1 MYCLLF
7 VLCGCGCVCLCLCAC
22 LPVSRGVVGWHQV
35 EVRRQREVMEAKF
48 HDQRLRQQEA
58 VDTAV
63 AAALNKERDL
73 ALEARKTMVEQ
84 YEEQLSVCG
93 VPLCVANRRRAVS
106 SHWCATQK
114 MRERLAGEMDAEHR
128 RIGESHRVQARRHA
142 EEVTTRAC
150 VCIDQRWWLC
160 VCHQPH
166 ADFAA
171 GSGTSLGRSTCGGRA
186 KAAEPRT

>member
-1 MYCLLF
+1 M
-7 VLCGCGCVCLCLCAC
+7 
-22 LPVSRGVVGWHQV
+22 

-93 VPLCVANRRRAVS
+93 VPLWVANRRRV
-106 SHWCATQK
+106 CFLT
-114 MRERLAGEMDAEHR
+114 LVG
-128 RIGESHRVQARRHA
+128 HA
-142 EEVTTRAC
+142 EN
-150 VCIDQRWWLC
+150 
-160 VCHQPH
+160 
-166 ADFAA
+166 A
-171 GSGTSLGRSTCGGRA
+171 GAVGW
-186 KAAEPRT
+186 

>member
-1 MYCLLF
+1 MNPLLWWLLC
-7 VLCGCGCVCLCLCAC
+7 VLCSCGCGCVYCVAVAVAVCAC
-22 LPVSRGVVGWHQV
+22 LPVSRGVGGGYQV

-93 VPLCVANRRRAVS
+93 VPLWVANRPHTGVPRRKCGSGWLVKWTRNTGASASRIVR
-106 SHWCATQK
+106 K
-114 MRERLAGEMDAEHR
+114 LAGMQKR
-128 RIGESHRVQARRHA
+128 
-142 EEVTTRAC
+142 
-150 VCIDQRWWLC
+150 
-160 VCHQPH
+160 
-166 ADFAA
+166 
-171 GSGTSLGRSTCGGRA
+171 
-186 KAAEPRT
+186 